1 MLREEV
7 VERIKKVV
15 TKVYPDAKVLIFGS
29 CATGINLP
37 QSDIDLLVYYPAV
50 REFTMINKLTSEL
63 IRADICA
70 SIEPIKQ
77 AKVPIIKLQDKK
89 TRINVDI
96 SFNRENGIYCVKLVR

>member
-1 MLREEV
+1 MREEV
-7 VERIKKVV
+7 VDRIKRVV
-15 TKVYPDAKVLIFGS
+15 HRVYPDAKVLIFGS

-70 SIEPIKQ
+70 SIEPIK
-77 AKVPIIKLQDKK
+77 
-89 TRINVDI
+89 
-96 SFNRENGIYCVKLVR
+96 